1 MTVRHVTVAPPA
13 VRRHRRLA
21 NRCVLAVLRSP
32 LHALLDPG
40 LCELRY
46 RGRRSGRRYALPVM
60 YARTDGRL
68 VVLVG
73 DAPDKTWWRNFRHA
87 RPVTVRRAGV
97 LRDGVA
103 RILRPGDEGYA
114 DNVQG
119 YVKRHGL
126 APHPTDRLLVIDLS
140 EGA

>member
-46 RGRRSGRRYALPVM
+46 RGRRSGRRYALPVIKIPEIIQ
-60 YARTDGRL
+60 ARRPEKAVAYGCYDLAKQVYGH
-68 VVLVG
+68 
-73 DAPDKTWWRNFRHA
+73 AKTN
-87 RPVTVRRAGV
+87 
-97 LRDGVA
+97 
-103 RILRPGDEGYA
+103 
-114 DNVQG
+114 
-119 YVKRHGL
+119 
-126 APHPTDRLLVIDLS
+126 
-140 EGA
+140 